1 VCGALMKQ
9 LKAKQREEE
18 KRAERDGAKENKENV
33 EQDVEEKLRENK
45 INKFIFTHDIKIEY

>member
-1 VCGALMKQ
+1 MWRFDGA
-9 LKAKQREEE
+9 AKGKTEEE

-45 INKFIFTHDIKIEY
+45 N